1 MKRSFV
7 VLSAVGMQIL
17 LYTVGVRFVSAA
29 AAGSQEVATTNW
41 SVYGISEGWSPANS
55 LCGAMSV
62 YIVVREFGFDSSYE
76 AVLAK
81 MPPGIYGHTM
91 KQIVE
96 YFRKNFSLQVR
107 PIRCNARELYR
118 ELSKT
123 NNQRAIINLSDH
135 WVVVRDA
142 TNDAFEIIDFPQ
154 KYFMP
159 VDAIDNLWEGY
170 TVIICRQPSSSIVH
184 RYSIGILLFLFMGV
198 MAIILHKRI
207 FIQGKRESE

>member
-1 MKRSFV
+1 MKRPFV
-7 VLSAVGMQIL
+7 ILSAVGMQIL
-17 LYTVGVRFVSAA
+17 LCTIGVRFVSS
-29 AAGSQEVATTNW
+29 AGSQEVATTNW

-55 LCGAMSV
+55 LCGVRSV

-76 AVLAK
+76 SVLAK
-81 MPPGIYGHTM
+81 MPPGIYGNTM

-96 YFRKNFSLQVR
+96 YFRKNFSLQVI
-107 PIRCNARELYR
+107 PIRCNAKDLYR

-123 NNQRAIINLSDH
+123 NAQRAIINLNDH

-142 TNDAFEIIDFPQ
+142 TNDTFEIIDFPR

-159 VDAIDNLWEGY
+159 VDAIDNLWEGH
-170 TVIICRQPSSSIVH
+170 TVIIRRQSSLSTGH
-184 RYSIGILLFLFMGV
+184 RYGIGILFFFVMGV
-198 MAIILHKRI
+198 IVVTLHKRI